1 MNGKS
6 KLSVDDKLARV
17 TFDVDRNAHITV
29 EKGLCKACTTRP
41 CLIICAAE
49 NYKWDHERDALIF
62 NYEGCL
68 ECGACRI
75 VCPRDAIDWSYPKGG
90 YGVRYRFG

>member
-6 KLSVDDKLARV
+6 SLTVDEKLALV
-17 TFDVDRNAHITV
+17 VFELDRDAHITV
-29 EKGLCKACTTRP
+29 KKELCRACTTRP
-41 CLIICAAE
+41 CLNICAAE
-49 NYKWDHERDALIF
+49 NYKWDEEGDDLIF
-62 NYEGCL
+62 NHEGCL

-75 VCPRDAIDWSYPKGG
+75 ICPRDAIDWSYPRGG

>member
-1 MNGKS
+1 MTK
-6 KLSVDDKLARV
+6 
-17 TFDVDRNAHITV
+17 
-29 EKGLCKACTTRP
+29 P

-62 NYEGCL
+62 NHEGCL